1 MISFLSLWNDHKL
14 ITRYIYIVY
23 MVIEFNANVYMHL
36 HVVIYFAN
44 QFVQG
49 KNHLNLQMNQEAT
62 KAFSSLKVTYGM
74 AIALG
79 HNIIIRLGL
88 GLGLGFA

>member
-1 MISFLSLWNDHKL
+1 
-14 ITRYIYIVY
+14 

-49 KNHLNLQMNQEAT
+49 KNHLNLHQEAT

-74 AIALG
+74 AIATPLG
-79 HNIIIRLGL
+79 HNINIRRGL

>member
-1 MISFLSLWNDHKL
+1 M
-14 ITRYIYIVY
+14 YI
-23 MVIEFNANVYMHL
+23 AMHL
-36 HVVIYFAN
+36 HVLIYFAN

-74 AIALG
+74 AIATPLG

-88 GLGLGFA
+88 GLGFA